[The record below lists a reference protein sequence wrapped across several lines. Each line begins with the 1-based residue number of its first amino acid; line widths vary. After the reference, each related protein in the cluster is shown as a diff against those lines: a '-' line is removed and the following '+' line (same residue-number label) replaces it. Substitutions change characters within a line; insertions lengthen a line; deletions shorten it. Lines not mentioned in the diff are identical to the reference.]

1 MFLALIFVILGGF
14 MEKKHTL
21 GKFAK
26 YVSLN
31 VIGMIGLSC
40 YILADT
46 YFVAKAL
53 GANGLTA
60 LNFCISVFSILQGFG
75 LMLGIGGATRYTIL
89 RNRGEVKNANM
100 AFVHSLFLGAVLSV
114 IFVIIGVFF
123 SEAVVRG
130 LGADDITAPLAKV
143 YLRTILS
150 FAPCFLANNILLAF
164 VRNDN
169 NPKLSMAAMLISSF
183 SNIVL
188 DYIFMF
194 PMSMGM
200 FGAAFATGLS
210 PIISLCILSG
220 HFIRKKNKF
229 SLIRCTISVRRIYDI
244 LSLGVSSFI
253 GEMSSAIVLITFNF
267 AILKIEGNIGVA
279 AYGIVANIS
288 LIAIAVF
295 TGVAQ
300 GIQPLASEGYGTG
313 DLRVVKQVLHY
324 AVITVLLLATVIYGI
339 VYFGCGSIV
348 AMFNSEGSE
357 VLARL
362 AEEGMKL
369 YFIGF
374 FFAGINIIG
383 AALFSATDDAK
394 TAFVISI
401 LRSCILIVPMVVIM
415 SAVLNMRGV
424 WVSFVL
430 TEFIVCLI
438 SVTVLY
444 RVNRRGKI

>member
-1 MFLALIFVILGGF
+1 
-14 MEKKHTL
+14 MEKNHTFK
-21 GKFAK
+21 KFGK

-31 VIGMIGLSC
+31 VIGMVGLSC

-46 YFVAKAL
+46 FFVAKAL

-89 RNRGEVKNANM
+89 KNSGEEKNANM
-100 AFVHSLFLGAVLSV
+100 AFVHSLVMGAVLSV
-114 IFVIIGVFF
+114 IFLTIGLFF
-123 SEAVVRG
+123 SRPVVRI
-130 LGADDITAPLAKV
+130 LGADDITTPLAEE
-143 YLRTILS
+143 YLKTILS
-150 FAPCFLANNILLAF
+150 FAPFFLANNTLLAF

-169 NPKLSMAAMLISSF
+169 GPKLSMAAMLISSF

-210 PIISLCILSG
+210 PMISLCILSL
-220 HFIRKKNKF
+220 HFIRKKNHF
-229 SLIRCTISVRRIYDI
+229 SLIRCKISVRKIFDI
-244 LSLGVSSFI
+244 LFLGISSFI
-253 GEMSSAIVLITFNF
+253 GEMSSAIVLITFNL

-288 LIAIAVF
+288 LIAVSVF
-295 TGVAQ
+295 SGVAQ
-300 GIQPLASEGYGTG
+300 GIQPLASEGYGSG
-313 DLRVVKQVLHY
+313 DKKLVRQVLHY
-324 AVITVLLLATVIYGI
+324 AALTVLVLAAAIYLLIFFYGRHI
-339 VYFGCGSIV
+339 VSI
-348 AMFNSEGSE
+348 FNSEGSE

-362 AEEGMKL
+362 ATEGIRI

-374 FFAGINIIG
+374 FFAGINIIA
-383 AALFSATDDAK
+383 AALFSATEDAK
-394 TAFVISI
+394 TAFLISI
-401 LRSCILIVPMVVIM
+401 LRSCILMVPMVVIM
-415 SAVLNMRGV
+415 SSLLKMQGV
-424 WVSFVL
+424 WASFVI

-438 SVTVLY
+438 SVTALY
-444 RVNRRGKI
+444 QANR

>member
-1 MFLALIFVILGGF
+1 MLLALFVCLGGVMNQKSIF
-14 MEKKHTL
+14 KEFT
-21 GKFAK
+21 K

-46 YFVAKAL
+46 FFVSKAL

-89 RNRGEVKNANM
+89 RNSGEEKNANM
-100 AFVHSLFLGAVLSV
+100 AFVHSLALGAVLSV
-114 IFVIIGVFF
+114 VFVLIGVFL
-123 SEAVVRG
+123 STPLVRV
-130 LGADDITAPLAKV
+130 LGADDSTAPLAGT
-143 YLRTILS
+143 YLTTILC
-150 FAPCFLANNILLAF
+150 FAPFFLTNNILLAF

-169 NPKLSMAAMLISSF
+169 SPRLSMTAMLISSF
-183 SNIVL
+183 SNVVL

-220 HFIRKKNKF
+220 HFTKKKNRFRLVKC
-229 SLIRCTISVRRIYDI
+229 RISARRIFDI
-244 LSLGVSSFI
+244 LFLGVSAFI
-253 GEMSSAIVLITFNF
+253 GEMSSAIVLITFNL

-300 GIQPLASEGYGTG
+300 GIQPLASEGYGSG
-313 DLRVVKQVLHY
+313 NKKMIKQVLRY
-324 AVITVLLLATVIYGI
+324 AAFTVILLASAIYTI
-339 VYFGCGSIV
+339 IYFGSGQIV
-348 AMFNSEGSE
+348 AIFNSEGSE

-362 AEEGMKL
+362 ATEGIRI

-374 FFAGINIIG
+374 FFAGINIIA
-383 AALFSATDDAK
+383 AALFSATADAI
-394 TAFVISI
+394 TAFLISI
-401 LRSCILIVPMVVIM
+401 LRSCVLIVPMVLIM
-415 SAVLNMRGV
+415 STLLKMEGV
-424 WVSFVL
+424 WLSFVL

-444 RVNRRGKI
+444 RANRS

>member
-1 MFLALIFVILGGF
+1 MLLALFVCLGGVMNQKSIF
-14 MEKKHTL
+14 KE
-21 GKFAK
+21 FAK

-46 YFVAKAL
+46 FFVSKAL

-89 RNRGEVKNANM
+89 RNSGEEKNANM
-100 AFVHSLFLGAVLSV
+100 AFVHALALGAALSAVFVL
-114 IFVIIGVFF
+114 IGVFL
-123 SEAVVRG
+123 SIPLVRV
-130 LGADDITAPLAKV
+130 LGADDSTAPLAGT
-143 YLRTILS
+143 YLTTILC
-150 FAPCFLANNILLAF
+150 FAPFFLVNNILLAF

-169 NPKLSMAAMLISSF
+169 GPRLSMTAMLISSF
-183 SNIVL
+183 SNVAL

-210 PIISLCILSG
+210 PIISLCILSR
-220 HFIRKKNKF
+220 HFIKKKNRFRMVKC
-229 SLIRCTISVRRIYDI
+229 RISARRIFDI
-244 LSLGVSSFI
+244 LFLGVSAFI
-253 GEMSSAIVLITFNF
+253 GEMSSAIVLITFNL

-300 GIQPLASEGYGTG
+300 GIQPLASEGYGSG
-313 DLRVVKQVLHY
+313 NKKMIKQVLRY
-324 AVITVLLLATVIYGI
+324 AVFTVILLASAIYTI
-339 VYFGCGSIV
+339 IYFGSGHIV
-348 AMFNSEGSE
+348 AIFNSEGSE

-362 AEEGMKL
+362 ATEGIQI

-374 FFAGINIIG
+374 FFAGINIIA
-383 AALFSATDDAK
+383 AALFSATADAI
-394 TAFVISI
+394 TAFLISI
-401 LRSCILIVPMVVIM
+401 LRSCVLIVPMVIIM
-415 SAVLNMRGV
+415 STLLKMEGV
-424 WVSFVL
+424 WLSFVL

-438 SVTVLY
+438 SVAVLY
-444 RVNRRGKI
+444 RANRSS